1 MPNSCPSTW
10 YQCVFLS
17 PTLRNL
23 YSVDFRW
30 SLGACFI
37 IFFFTHSSNSYLCK
51 WSSDFPTWW
60 STVFKSSLCNEQCY
74 FFVLGDSPFQL
85 IGSAEPHARDEGEW
99 ADGVIH
105 RGAFFPP
112 YPETMCSST
121 QNGSVTWIKPL
132 MKVDRPTRS
141 GLGLRSNSFPCLQG
155 WLGFVGQASGKP
167 CCPQAEI
174 K

>member
-30 SLGACFI
+30 SLGACVI

-74 FFVLGDSPFQL
+74 FFILGDSPFQL

-112 YPETMCSST
+112 YPLGHSSDARRWNPHLTGAVASFPTGVSLPTTPWARDVPVRGHST
-121 QNGSVTWIKPL
+121 QGALSLTYP
-132 MKVDRPTRS
+132 
-141 GLGLRSNSFPCLQG
+141 
-155 WLGFVGQASGKP
+155 
-167 CCPQAEI
+167 
-174 K
+174 